1 MRGKRTVSFS
11 TVSRMRIIPA
21 HAGQTTRRSS
31 CRPSPTDHP
40 RACGANTVVECLT
53 EIGHGSSPR
62 MRGKHRWRVRRSL
75 VLRIIPAHAGQTCMA
90 SHLLLRAADHPRA
103 CGANPMTAGEK
114 FEAGGSS
121 PRMRGKHI
129 RILLEFDGEWII
141 PAHAGQTSAV
151 SRADQMNKDHPR
163 ACGANKFDDEVW
175 EREVGS
181 SPRMRGK
188 RTAM

>member
-1 MRGKRTVSFS
+1 
-11 TVSRMRIIPA
+11 
-21 HAGQTTRRSS
+21 
-31 CRPSPTDHP
+31 
-40 RACGANTVVECLT
+40 
-53 EIGHGSSPR
+53 
-62 MRGKHRWRVRRSL
+62 
-75 VLRIIPAHAGQTCMA
+75 
-90 SHLLLRAADHPRA
+90 
-103 CGANPMTAGEK
+103 MTAGEK